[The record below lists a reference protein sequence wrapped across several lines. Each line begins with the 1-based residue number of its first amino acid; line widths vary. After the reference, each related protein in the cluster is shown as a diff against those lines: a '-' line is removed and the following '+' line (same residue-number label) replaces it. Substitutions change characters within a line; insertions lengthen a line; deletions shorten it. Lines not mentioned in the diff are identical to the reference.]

1 MKLYSS
7 QSCPYAHRTRIVL
20 SEKGIPYDLIE
31 VNLKSKPEDLLR
43 QNPYGKLPV
52 LIDGDGIIYE
62 SAIVNE
68 YLEEK
73 FPETRLMPRD
83 HLLRA
88 KARVWIDFMNTRVH
102 PAAADFTRNREP
114 DKAQERMKQHLTTLN
129 EEMAGRKYLVGDY
142 SLADV
147 TFIPFYTRRERYGV
161 VIDDTYPNLKRWG
174 EDLIAR
180 PQVAPT
186 L

>member
-1 MKLYSS
+1 MKNK
-7 QSCPYAHRTRIVL
+7 PT
-20 SEKGIPYDLIE
+20 DL
-31 VNLKSKPEDLLR
+31 VQR
-43 QNPYGKLPV
+43 NPYSKVPV
-52 LIDGDGIIYE
+52 LVDGDGVIYE
-62 SAIVNE
+62 SAIIDE

-73 FPETRLMPRD
+73 FPQARLMPTD
-83 HLLRA
+83 LLLRA
-88 KARVWIDFMNTRVH
+88 KARIWVDYMSTRLH
-102 PAAADFTRNREP
+102 AAASDITHDRQV
-114 DKAQERMKQHLTTLN
+114 DKARERMKQHLTTLDK
-129 EEMAGRKYLVGDY
+129 EMAGRKYLVGEY

-147 TFIPFYTRRERYGV
+147 SYIPFYTRCDRYGV